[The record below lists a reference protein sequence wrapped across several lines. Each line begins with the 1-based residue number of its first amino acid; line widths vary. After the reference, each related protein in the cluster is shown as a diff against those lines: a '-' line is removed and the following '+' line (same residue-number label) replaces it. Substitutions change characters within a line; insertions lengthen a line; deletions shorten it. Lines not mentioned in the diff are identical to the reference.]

1 MNSKLVTGERFFEI
15 DVLRGMAI
23 FIMIIVDAPPADIY
37 EILQHAQWEGLTV
50 ADLAFPA
57 FVFAMG
63 MSAAISTSRRGTSL
77 KKVISRTITLFLL
90 GLILNEVGYIFAYI
104 FIADFTSEQFYS
116 SAVEH
121 LRVFGILQRLAL
133 TYLFG
138 MAIVTFIQTD
148 KEIFCAAFVLLI
160 ASSLGFHVYV
170 AENPFDEMKN
180 ISGTI
185 DLFLPGVNHIYTPT
199 GDPEGLYGT
208 IASTA
213 SMLLGFLAGRILIDN
228 SFLRDKIYFM
238 GLFGAVFFICG
249 EVWSLF
255 DIVSKKLWTAPFV
268 LFNAGGAMFLM
279 AVLMQ
284 LFNFKPNIKKFFQPL
299 AALGKN
305 PLLMFM
311 ASNITVIFLITVNVW
326 STAFELLQSILGG
339 FMSVEMNVLIFVL
352 IWAALWTVTAMLL
365 DKAGVIIKI

>member
-1 MNSKLVTGERFFEI
+1 MNLKSGERFFEV
-15 DVLRGMAI
+15 DVLRGVAI
-23 FIMIIVDAPPADIY
+23 FIMIVVDAPPADIY
-37 EILQHAQWEGLTV
+37 EILQHAQWEGLTI

-63 MSAAISTSRRGTSL
+63 MSAAISVSRRGVSL

-104 FIADFTSEQFYS
+104 CMADFTAEQFYS

-133 TYLFG
+133 TYFFG
-138 MAIVTFIQTD
+138 IAITQFVQTD

-160 ASSLGFHVYV
+160 ASSLGFHVYA
-170 AENPFDEMKN
+170 AENPFDEVNN
-180 ISGTI
+180 ISTAI
-185 DLFLPGVNHIYTPT
+185 DLFLPGANHIYTPT

-213 SMLLGFLAGRILIDN
+213 SMLFGFLAGRILIAN

-238 GLFGAVFFICG
+238 GLFGAVFLICG

-255 DIVSKKLWTAPFV
+255 DIVAKKIWTAPFV
-268 LFNAGGAMFLM
+268 LFNAGGAMLLT

-284 LFNFKPNIKKFFQPL
+284 LFDFKPRAKIIFQPL

-311 ASNITVIFLITVNVW
+311 ASNITVIFLAVNGIWTEMFWLSRTVFQ
-326 STAFELLQSILGG
+326 AFT
-339 FMSVEMNVLIFVL
+339 SVELNVLIFVL
-352 IWAALWTVTAMLL
+352 IWAALWTFTAMLL